1 MKTPKLGIL
10 LEYPTILILN
20 LWPTPPPQKKKKRK
34 EKEFVVKK

>member
-20 LWPTPPPQKKKKRK
+20 LGPTPPPQKKEK
-34 EKEFVVKK
+34 EKDFFVKK